1 MTTGDPSAPSAPAP
15 RVARRKTATAELCA
29 EGRLGD
35 GGAGRDIRLERWW
48 VRSARD
54 ELLRLSAYDAEG
66 RRTRGPL
73 YLSEAEL
80 IGVLDAA
87 WEGGVL
93 SDFAKRQL
101 FMLVANR
108 AQEIG

>member
-1 MTTGDPSAPSAPAP
+1 MTVDPGADQ
-15 RVARRKTATAELCA
+15 ARGWQALRTVDGAELCA
-29 EGRLGD
+29 EGRLPRAEGGD
-35 GGAGRDIRLERWW
+35 VRLERWW
-48 VRSARD
+48 VQERQD
-54 ELLRLSAYDAEG
+54 ELLRLSAYGVDDTPAAE
-66 RRTRGPL
+66 PS

-93 SDFAKRQL
+93 SDFFKRQL

-108 AQEIG
+108 FDGEPA

>member
-1 MTTGDPSAPSAPAP
+1 MTTGDPTAPTAPA
-15 RVARRKTATAELCA
+15 AWAASRKTATAELCA

-35 GGAGRDIRLERWW
+35 DDAGRDIRLDRWW

-54 ELLRLSAYDAEG
+54 ELLRLSNYDAEG

-80 IGVLDAA
+80 IGMLDAA
-87 WEGGVL
+87 WGAGVL

-101 FMLVANR
+101 FMLVVNR
-108 AQEIG
+108 AEEIG